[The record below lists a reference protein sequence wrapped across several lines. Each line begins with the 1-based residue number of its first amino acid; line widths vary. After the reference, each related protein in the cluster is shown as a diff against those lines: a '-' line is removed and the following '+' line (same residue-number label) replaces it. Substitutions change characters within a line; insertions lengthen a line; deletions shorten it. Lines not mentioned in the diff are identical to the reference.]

1 MMRKPISKTLKS
13 LFAALML
20 AITLPMASALADPLD
35 DARAAGILGERPD
48 GYVDVVS
55 GNPTAEIRQL
65 MTDINTQRRAVYE
78 QLAAQKG
85 VPIEQIGA
93 IAAEKTINE
102 KLQPGWYYMN
112 ASGQWQQK

>member
-1 MMRKPISKTLKS
+1 MRKSTWITLKA
-13 LFAALML
+13 LFAAMML
-20 AITLPMASALADPLD
+20 AIALPAAPALADPLD

-48 GYVDVVS
+48 GYVDVVA
-55 GNPTAEIRQL
+55 GNATPDIRKL
-65 MTDINTQRRAVYE
+65 MTDINNQRRAVYE
-78 QLAAQKG
+78 QLAGQKG

-93 IAAEKTINE
+93 IAAEKTIRE

>member
-1 MMRKPISKTLKS
+1 MKNRTWITLKA

-20 AITLPMASALADPLD
+20 AIALPAASAMADPLD

-55 GNPTAEIRQL
+55 GNASPDIL
-65 MTDINTQRRAVYE
+65 KLKNDINAQRRAFYE
-78 QLAAQKG
+78 KLAAQKG

>member
-1 MMRKPISKTLKS
+1 MRNATWISLKA
-13 LFAALML
+13 LVAALML
-20 AITLPMASALADPLD
+20 AIALPAVSALADPLD

-55 GNPTAEIRQL
+55 GNATPDIL
-65 MTDINTQRRAVYE
+65 KLKNDINAQRRAVYE

-102 KLQPGWYYMN
+102 KLQPGWYYMD
-112 ASGQWQQK
+112 ASGQWHQK